1 MRRSSMRWLVVMFF
15 GSLGVAPTAHA
26 QWAVVDVASIAKLV
40 EQIATMEQQLATMQ
54 GHLRQA
60 EQEYQSI
67 TGDRGM
73 GNLLA
78 GTVRNYLPSDWQA
91 LQAAITQSGGAY
103 SALAADV
110 QQSMRSNAVLTP
122 EQLAGLSDTERNQ
135 VMEARRSVA
144 LLQATAQQ
152 ALATTSSRFD
162 SIQQLIG
169 AIGGALDQKAIL
181 DLQARISA
189 EQGMLAN
196 DQTKLQVL
204 YQAAQAQQWAVQQR
218 NREHALNDIGSLRA
232 LPAMGL

>member
-1 MRRSSMRWLVVMFF
+1 MKYKDPGWLVAMLFAWF
-15 GSLGVAPTAHA
+15 GLIPAAQA

-40 EQIATMEQQLATMQ
+40 EQIATMEQQLTTMQ

-60 EQEYQSI
+60 QQEYQSI

-78 GTVRNYLPSDWQA
+78 GTVRNYLPSDWQS
-91 LQAAITQSGGAY
+91 LQAALTQSGGSY

-110 QQSMRSNAVLTP
+110 QQSIRDNAVLTP
-122 EQLAGLSDTERNQ
+122 DQLSGLSDTERNQ
-135 VMEARRSVA
+135 IIESRRSVA

-152 ALATTSSRFD
+152 ALTTISSRFD
-162 SIQQLIG
+162 SIQQLIS
-169 AIGGALDQKAIL
+169 AIGGAADQKAIL
-181 DLQARISA
+181 DLQARIAA

-196 DQTKLQVL
+196 DQSKLQVL
-204 YQAAQAQQWAVQQR
+204 YQAAQAQQWAIHQR
-218 NREHALNDIGSLRA
+218 NREHAINDIGSLRS